1 MSTVYTVSD
10 YIHISDAIDDSGS
23 AAYYQL
29 LFFSALTFHFV
40 LSGLLAYT
48 YYSLSR
54 PQLQFEVLI
63 NSARV
68 MMLLL
73 YSVLFFPFFDS
84 FVSIFSCEG
93 GAHYLMRD
101 LQCFSIYH
109 IILIILSSLGLVM
122 FVTINLLIAM
132 LYNETQPV

>member
-1 MSTVYTVSD
+1 MSTVYTLSD

-29 LFFSALTFHFV
+29 LFYSALTFHIV

-54 PQLQFEVLI
+54 PHLQFEILI
-63 NSARV
+63 NCARV

-84 FVSIFSCEG
+84 FVSIFSCEA
-93 GAHYLMRD
+93 GAHYLMRE
-101 LQCFSIYH
+101 
-109 IILIILSSLGLVM
+109 V
-122 FVTINLLIAM
+122 
-132 LYNETQPV
+132 